1 MTLKSSIMPSV
12 INYFLSSDQWC
23 MPTCLETAPL
33 SRLFICFKAGL
44 IPPPMSKMLSL
55 IYELDLKLGQYTKV
69 PPRMTF
75 AAQMVRIII
84 LMNAVSLSS
93 FFFSSGRRA
102 LLLAPFSISLVSQD
116 APHVAIADK
125 GVSVMKVIVGN
136 NRAALRDPIGTRIVR
151 QGFFGWNLLNKSLLS
166 GADGSYSNT
175 ILRQWQWVCSERTF
189 FLLENLQDTG

>member
-1 MTLKSSIMPSV
+1 
-12 INYFLSSDQWC
+12 
-23 MPTCLETAPL
+23 
-33 SRLFICFKAGL
+33 
-44 IPPPMSKMLSL
+44 MSKMLSL